1 MTLFDLVSPTVKL
14 NVEPALE
21 IEEGK
26 DFALTCEFESN
37 TDLVELRWIKDNTS
51 LSVSQNNH
59 LLLTNVSKDD
69 EGIYVCEVENQVGI
83 SSDHTEITIL
93 CKYPITPTCLV
104 IRCFYLLKR
113 TRIESSTVRFNT
125 IDYRKCLAISDD
137 ERFYGSFYRIK
148 FIRTA
153 KSCIVSRILK
163 PN

>member
-14 NVEPALE
+14 NVDPALE

-26 DFALTCEFESN
+26 DVALTCEFESN

-83 SSDHTEITIL
+83 SSDYTEITIL

-104 IRCFYLLKR
+104 IICFYL
-113 TRIESSTVRFNT
+113 
-125 IDYRKCLAISDD
+125 
-137 ERFYGSFYRIK
+137 
-148 FIRTA
+148 
-153 KSCIVSRILK
+153 
-163 PN
+163 